1 MFSEFGVSV
10 NLLAVAVAAVFNM
23 AIGFVW
29 YSMSVFGKPWMK
41 MLGLTKDDLEKAK
54 GEMGPK
60 YGIMVVAS
68 LVMACVLAGIIQL
81 AGSNTVF
88 GGAKV
93 GFAVWLGFVAT
104 IGLNSYIFEKKP
116 LNLYFINVGYYLV
129 ALVVQ
134 GAILAMMG

>member
-10 NLLAVAVAAVFNM
+10 NLVAVVIAAVANM
-23 AIGFVW
+23 AIGFLW

-41 MLGLTKDDLEKAK
+41 LLGLTKEDLEKAK
-54 GEMGPK
+54 REMGPK

-68 LVMACVLAGIIQL
+68 LVMACILAGIVGL
-81 AGSNTVF
+81 AGSNTLV

-104 IGLNSYIFEKKP
+104 IGLNSYIFESKP
-116 LNLYFINVGYYLV
+116 INLYFINVGYYLV

-134 GAILAMMG
+134 GVILALI